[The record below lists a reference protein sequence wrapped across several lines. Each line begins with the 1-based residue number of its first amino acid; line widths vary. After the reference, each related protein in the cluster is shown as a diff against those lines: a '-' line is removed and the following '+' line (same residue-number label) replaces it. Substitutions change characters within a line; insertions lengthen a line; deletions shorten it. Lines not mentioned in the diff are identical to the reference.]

1 METSTMIRQLRRTAK
16 KHENDKLWTFDTN
29 ITAMCRDVANR
40 LEQLD
45 QENRKIRAKTID
57 EFVDRSWGVLGADD
71 RDIYAKES
79 IKEIAELMREECDE

>member
-16 KHENDKLWTFDTN
+16 KHENDKLHTFDTN
-29 ITAMCRDVANR
+29 INAMCLDVADR
-40 LEQLD
+40 LEQLE

-57 EFVDRSWGVLGADD
+57 EFVDRSWDVLGADD